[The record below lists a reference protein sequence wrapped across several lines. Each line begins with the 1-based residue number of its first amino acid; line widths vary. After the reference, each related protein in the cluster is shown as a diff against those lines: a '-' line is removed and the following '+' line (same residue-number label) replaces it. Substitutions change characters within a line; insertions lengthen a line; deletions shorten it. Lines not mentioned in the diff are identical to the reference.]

1 MPNTLKRIVIVVG
14 VLAGVAVVVGIT
26 LGFVAPQPPATES
39 WYQREIIGQ
48 GILTNLEA
56 DGGDLL
62 VSLQLMSAE
71 YTPEN
76 PSYTTYVFCLNSD
89 RLLVQNTEYN
99 YLDVKT
105 FEVGTWYTLFRKV
118 RPTRYL
124 LLAESDTRRYYPVAA
139 PTYEP

>member
-1 MPNTLKRIVIVVG
+1 MRKYIIVGVILGVAIVI
-14 VLAGVAVVVGIT
+14 GIT
-26 LGFVAPQPPATES
+26 LAFVATQPPAIES

-48 GILTNLEA
+48 GILTDVET

-76 PSYTTYVFCLNSD
+76 PSYTTYVFCIDSGRILI
-89 RLLVQNTEYN
+89 QNAEYN

-105 FEVGTWYTLFRKV
+105 FEIGAWYTLFRKLSP
-118 RPTRYL
+118 RHYL
-124 LLAESDTRRYYPVAA
+124 LLAETDTRRYYPVSA
-139 PTYEP
+139 PTYES